1 VLCKVLNPVRDVI
14 LLLRDAAKKEGA
26 PDAVPMPSLALVY
39 FVQGFNHQLFLTTLV
54 FYLESQY
61 HVSTA
66 AAAPVFT
73 FAGAFFRSVY
83 RRNVASQG

>member
-1 VLCKVLNPVRDVI
+1 MLNPVRDVV

-61 HVSTA
+61 HLSTA

-73 FAGAFFRSVY
+73 FAGASHPDEHRALVM
-83 RRNVASQG
+83 RG